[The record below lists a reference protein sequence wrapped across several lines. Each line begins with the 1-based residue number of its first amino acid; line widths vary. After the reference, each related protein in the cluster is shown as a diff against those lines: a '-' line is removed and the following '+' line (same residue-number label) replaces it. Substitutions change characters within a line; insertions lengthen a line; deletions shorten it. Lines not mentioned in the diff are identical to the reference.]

1 MSTYSVKQ
9 YNRNGVLVWRYP
21 MTYQPGLP
29 KIEEAIRYGNVRG
42 LAFKVVDEN
51 DNVVY
56 DSDKGLVESRQFL
69 QE

>member
-51 DNVVY
+51 
-56 DSDKGLVESRQFL
+56 GILTQ
-69 QE
+69 